1 MQLLEERILKDGK
14 LFPGNILK
22 VDSFLNHQMDV
33 SLMNEMGKE
42 FHRIYGDSGVNKIL
56 TIESSGIAIACI
68 AAQYF
73 DCPVLFAKKTQTKNI
88 ASSVFK
94 TQVKSFTHGTTY
106 DVIVSKEFLHRNDR
120 VLIIDDFLA
129 EGNAL
134 LGLID
139 LCRQA
144 GAEVVGC
151 GIAVEKAFQPGA
163 SRIRAEG
170 VRVESLAVISSMAG
184 GEIKFRPSEA

>member
-1 MQLLEERILKDGK
+1 MHLLEERILKDGK

-33 SLMNEMGKE
+33 GLMNDIGKE
-42 FHRIYGDSGVNKIL
+42 FQRLYGDCGVNKIL
-56 TIESSGIAIACI
+56 TIESSGIGIACI

-73 DCPVLFAKKTQTKNI
+73 DCPVLFAKKTKTKNI

-106 DVIVSKEFLHRNDR
+106 DVIVSKEFLHKTDR

-139 LCRQA
+139 ICNQA

-151 GIAVEKAFQPGA
+151 GIAIEKAFQPGS
-163 SRIRAEG
+163 SRIRAKG
-170 VRVESLAVISSMAG
+170 VRVESLAVIESMNG
-184 GEIKFRPSEA
+184 GEIKFKQE